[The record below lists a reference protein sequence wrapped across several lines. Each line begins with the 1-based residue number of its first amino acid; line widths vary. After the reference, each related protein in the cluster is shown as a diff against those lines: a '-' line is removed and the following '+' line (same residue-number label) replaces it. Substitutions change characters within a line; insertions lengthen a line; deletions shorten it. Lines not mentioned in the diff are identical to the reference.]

1 MRTFVEYSLG
11 TEGKKSR
18 CKTPFMWN
26 KKVRGIKPN
35 NKITKKK
42 KQQLQKLKYG
52 RAKICGGLNRFG
64 LHRLMCLNAWL
75 MGSSTIRRCGLLGGS
90 VSL

>member
-1 MRTFVEYSLG
+1 MNKKTYMRTFVEYSLG

-35 NKITKKK
+35 NKITKKTAIA
-42 KQQLQKLKYG
+42 KLKIW
-52 RAKICGGLNRFG
+52 KSKNLWWFE
-64 LHRLMCLNAWL
+64 
-75 MGSSTIRRCGLLGGS
+75 
-90 VSL
+90 